1 MEMSD
6 VMAMSKKACSL
17 FTAMAAVSLS
27 LSLPLEQARAA
38 DALNPTTGVAPTTA
52 QTFESNEVAPN
63 VKVSNEAKR
72 TFRSKS
78 PRLIVALSGGGCKA
92 VAEIGVLRVLEKH
105 KIHIDGIIG
114 TSMGATIGALYCA
127 GVPLNDIEKM
137 FISGELQENM
147 FKGIVPRLLATP
159 LAPVAHA
166 MVGKP
171 YAGLSTGESF
181 EKFLD
186 RRLPKTFEELK
197 IPLGCVVTNLGDG
210 KTEVLVKGKL
220 SQAVLASNCVPIVC
234 RPVEI
239 SGKLFV
245 DGSLRANLPSEIAKS
260 MNPDLVVSTL
270 VDSSIKPVSTE
281 IFRSKMQVLGRVV
294 DILLANAD
302 KPKAADSD
310 VLIYPDTDKIAYMT
324 REAPLLKDGI
334 KSGEE
339 HAEKVAAQIERF
351 MAADEQAHALAAEA
365 PLAPSITSAQTAI
378 DQPQPASL
386 STQPVQA
393 VVESQP

>member
-92 VAEIGVLRVLEKH
+92 VAEIG
-105 KIHIDGIIG
+105 
-114 TSMGATIGALYCA
+114 A